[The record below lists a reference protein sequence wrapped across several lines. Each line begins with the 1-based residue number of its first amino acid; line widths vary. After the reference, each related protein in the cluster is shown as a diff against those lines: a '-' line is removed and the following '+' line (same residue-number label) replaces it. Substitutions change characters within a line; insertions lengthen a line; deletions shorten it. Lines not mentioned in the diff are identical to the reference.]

1 MARAVATLKV
11 MPSSPDI
18 DLHKLELKVKEV
30 IYKFV
35 KEKTETKVIIEPVAF
50 GLKALIIMFVMDEK
64 LGSPD
69 PIAEK
74 VAEMEDEVNS
84 AEITDVRRAIG

>member
-11 MPSSPDI
+11 MPSSPEV
-18 DLHKLELKVKEV
+18 DLHKLELKIKEI
-30 IYKFV
+30 IYKFA
-35 KEKTETKVIIEPVAF
+35 KEQTETKVEIEPIAF
-50 GLKALIIMFVMDEK
+50 GLKALIIFFVMDEK

-69 PIAEK
+69 P
-74 VAEMEDEVNS
+74 VAEQAEELEGVNS

>member
-11 MPSSPDI
+11 MPSSPET
-18 DLHKLELKVKEV
+18 DLHKLELKVKEL

-35 KEKTETKVIIEPVAF
+35 KEQTETKVEIEPVAF
-50 GLKALIIMFVMDEK
+50 GLKALIIFFVMEES

-74 VAEMEDEVNS
+74 VAKLKEVNS
-84 AEITDVRRAIG
+84 AVITDVRRAIG

>member
-1 MARAVATLKV
+1 MARAVATLKI
-11 MPSSPDI
+11 MPSSPDV
-18 DLHKLELKVKEV
+18 DLNKLEAKAKE
-30 IYKFV
+30 IIFRFLG
-35 KEKTETKVIIEPVAF
+35 EKSETKINIEPVAF
-50 GLKALIIMFVMDEK
+50 GLKALIIFFVMEES

-74 VAEMEDEVNS
+74 VAKLKEVNS